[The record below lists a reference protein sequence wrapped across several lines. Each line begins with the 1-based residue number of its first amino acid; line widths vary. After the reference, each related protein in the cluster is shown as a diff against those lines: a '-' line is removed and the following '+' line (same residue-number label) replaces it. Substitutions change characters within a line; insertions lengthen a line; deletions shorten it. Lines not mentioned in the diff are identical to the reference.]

1 MRRYFFDSSA
11 LAKRYHPENGTA
23 RVTSIFAEPG
33 CEVRI
38 SRLSYVEVQ
47 SVFAIKV
54 RAGFISRTDA
64 GQQRA
69 RLVVDVA
76 AGAIEVC
83 AVTPEHFAA
92 AEKLI
97 GRHSFSTRLRT
108 LDAVQLAVALDLLS
122 QDLADHFVV
131 SDKTLGE
138 VAAREGMS
146 VLNPETP

>member
-1 MRRYFFDSSA
+1 LKQYAPKSRRCVTFPRWKKSSE
-11 LAKRYHPENGTA
+11 RCCHPEIGTA
-23 RVTSIFAEPG
+23 KVTSIVAEPG

-38 SRLSYVEVQ
+38 SRLSFVEVQ

-54 RAGFISRTDA
+54 RSGFIGRTDA

-83 AVTPEHFAA
+83 A
-92 AEKLI
+92 
-97 GRHSFSTRLRT
+97 
-108 LDAVQLAVALDLLS
+108 
-122 QDLADHFVV
+122 
-131 SDKTLGE
+131 LGE
-138 VAAREGMS
+138 VASREGMS